1 MHSKPYKEGR
11 SPFIFKADKE
21 EAAVSQDNGDDDD
34 DQMDSLSD
42 LSIRESLSRSCSLAS
57 LDELRVLAAAM
68 DHEETQLE
76 VPEVPNDSQEVL
88 AEPPP
93 GQGTPVLED
102 VVNTP
107 SPPKE
112 QSFGESAIDKKQ
124 QREQLSFLLNMVKQ
138 KYSTMTSEPPLLPLN
153 TYFFHQ
159 SSVCRFFLFG

>member
-21 EAAVSQDNGDDDD
+21 EAAVSQDNGDDD

-68 DHEETQLE
+68 DHEETQL
-76 VPEVPNDSQEVL
+76 EVPNDSQEVL